1 MDDIKKF
8 VNDEIKRRSCS
19 KSESD
24 GANSQHDNKNKDK
37 KNSPHL
43 AVTHKEQGGAASG
56 RNTPLLMKS
65 MAPDFQEFVN
75 AMTDLDILSVLYTSL
90 LDSDSDT
97 LQNIINKGKQ

>member
-1 MDDIKKF
+1 MEKSLKDMI
-8 VNDEIKRRSCS
+8 NDEVLKRC
-19 KSESD
+19 KPKV
-24 GANSQHDNKNKDK
+24 NKQENKQEPSNK

-65 MAPDFQEFVN
+65 MAPDDFEAFCN
-75 AMTDLDILSVLYTSL
+75 GITNIDILSVLYTSL
-90 LDSDSDT
+90 LESDSDT